1 MYNRVKFAIVT
12 GAALAA
18 FGISSPAFAQH
29 GHGGHGHGG
38 HGHGGHGHWSHGHSG
53 HYHGHHHHGG
63 IGIHFGSSYGYGYSP
78 YYSGYGSYYGDSYG
92 VYAPRRVYVAR
103 PVIAVPTNVASVE
116 IRLPEAQG
124 EYWLQ
129 GIKQG
134 GSGTVRS
141 FRSPELIPGK
151 NYFYTVTAAWHDGG
165 RLVTEERRVAVQ
177 SNSSV
182 LVDFTQP
189 VAAADGAA
197 APPDV
202 PPLPE
207 PAPAQ

>member
-1 MYNRVKFAIVT
+1 MNNRVKFAIVT

-18 FGISSPAFAQH
+18 FGIASPAFAQH

-38 HGHGGHGHWSHGHSG
+38 HGGHGHSS
-53 HYHGHHHHGG
+53 HHHHGG
-63 IGIHFGSSYGYGYSP
+63 IGIHFGSGYGYGYSP
-78 YYSGYGSYYGDSYG
+78 YYSGYGSYYGDSYR
-92 VYAPRRVYVAR
+92 VYATRRVYVER
-103 PVIAVPTNVASVE
+103 PVFAVETNAASVE

-134 GSGTVRS
+134 GSGTVRN
-141 FRSPELIPGK
+141 FRSPELTPGRT
-151 NYFYTVTAAWHDGG
+151 YFYTVTAAWHDGG

-189 VAAADGAA
+189 VAAGDRAA
-197 APPDV
+197 APADV